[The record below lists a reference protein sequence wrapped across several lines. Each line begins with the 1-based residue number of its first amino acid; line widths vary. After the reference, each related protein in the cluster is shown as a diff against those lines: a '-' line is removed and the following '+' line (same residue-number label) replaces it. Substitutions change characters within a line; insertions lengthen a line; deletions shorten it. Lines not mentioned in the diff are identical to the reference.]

1 MWIYDMV
8 EYVRNCP
15 NCNSEIKYKNPRSF
29 KWADR
34 DGKVCRS
41 CYSKKLVETI
51 QRKLENGETWGGP
64 RSREKEKNLVK
75 SHIRICPNCKSEMKY
90 SRKDIMVSS
99 ERNNTVCN
107 KCSTYIHNKTFNNI
121 ITEEHRKKM
130 RASKAGFSSW
140 EEYVEKYPKKQ
151 FYKREVWRLT
161 YKHPLQTLTNW
172 DKRGRCGVDG
182 AYQLDHIVSI
192 NEGWN
197 GGIPAE
203 EIAKWENL
211 RMIPWKENR
220 SKW

>member
-1 MWIYDMV
+1 MI
-8 EYVRNCP
+8 EYIRNCP
-15 NCNSEIKYKNPRSF
+15 NCNSEITYKNPRSF

-34 DGKVCRS
+34 DGKVCRR
-41 CYSKKLVETI
+41 CYSVNISKTLKRAVES
-51 QRKLENGETWGGP
+51 GEFIP
-64 RSREKEKNLVK
+64 HIRNKNLEINKPFVK
-75 SHIRICPNCKSEMKY
+75 KCPNCSEDMYFTSKKGLLKSTQNK
-90 SRKDIMVSS
+90 
-99 ERNNTVCN
+99 TVCN

-161 YKHPLQTLTNW
+161 YKHPLETLTNW

-182 AYQLDHIVSI
+182 VYQLDHIVSI
-192 NEGWN
+192 NEGWK

>member
-1 MWIYDMV
+1 MI
-8 EYVRNCP
+8 EYLRNCP
-15 NCNSEIKYKNPRSF
+15 NCNSEITYINPRSF
-29 KWADR
+29 KWAER
-34 DGKVCRS
+34 DGKVCRK
-41 CYSKKLVETI
+41 CYSVKISDTLKNAVKNGDFTPHIRNKKLETN
-51 QRKLENGETWGGP
+51 KP
-64 RSREKEKNLVK
+64 FVK
-75 SHIRICPNCKSEMKY
+75 KCSNCSEDMYFTSKKGLLKSTQ
-90 SRKDIMVSS
+90 
-99 ERNNTVCN
+99 NNTICN
-107 KCSTYIHNKTFNNI
+107 KCANYVHNKTFNNI

-130 RASKAGFSSW
+130 RAAKAGFSSW

-161 YKHPLQTLTNW
+161 YKHPLETLTNW
-172 DKRGRCGVDG
+172 DKRGRCGVEG